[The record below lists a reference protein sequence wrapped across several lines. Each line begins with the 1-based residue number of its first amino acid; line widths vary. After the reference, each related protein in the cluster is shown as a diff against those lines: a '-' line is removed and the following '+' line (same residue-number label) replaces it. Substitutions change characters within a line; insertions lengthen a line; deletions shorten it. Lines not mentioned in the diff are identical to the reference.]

1 MRRKA
6 ILIKFLDGSLIG
18 RILLNGRCRKERQTK
33 TLFSSTEAKQL
44 DNESEQNDKEIGVIV
59 LSSRKLLQYL
69 YFLGV
74 ELKQEFKNYLLV
86 NKFAE
91 HILRTY
97 RSKFVKVIVYV
108 QSRFT
113 NVCWGQNVPEEIWST
128 IIAENGFLLTRADFM
143 WEDKLLRLR
152 NIKWVKNLLWFK
164 IKFATKLK

>member
-6 ILIKFLDGSLIG
+6 ILIKFSVGSLSG
-18 RILLNGRCRKERQTK
+18 RIFLNGRCRKERQTK

-59 LSSRKLLQYL
+59 LSSRKILQYL
-69 YFLGV
+69 YLLGV
-74 ELKQEFKNYLLV
+74 ELKQDFKNDLLLV

-108 QSRFT
+108 ESRFT
-113 NVCWGQNVPEEIWST
+113 NVWWSQNLPEEIWWK

-152 NIKWVKNLLWFK
+152 NIK
-164 IKFATKLK
+164 